1 MNFARFLKYW
11 MPVFVWLGVIFVGST
26 DLMSAEQTSR
36 FLVPFLRWLKPD
48 ISPETIAQIHFLF
61 RKLGHISEYAILA
74 MLFWR
79 AVYRRTNLEM
89 KMSPDPAKPGSS
101 FDTKTVAGQTV
112 QTEGAGRPILIDS
125 IGCRWVRSRS
135 ILFFSVWIVCAIC
148 AATDEFHQSFVA
160 SRTAAPGDVMIDSG
174 GAIAGLIICAVFAE
188 RRRR

>member
-1 MNFARFLKYW
+1 MRFLKYW

-36 FLVPFLRWLKPD
+36 FLVPFLRWLKSD

-79 AVYRRTNLEM
+79 AVYRGTNIEM
-89 KMSPDPAKPGSS
+89 KMSPDPAKACSS

-112 QTEGAGRPILIDS
+112 QTEGAGRPSLVDS
-125 IGCRWVRSRS
+125 TGCPWGRTRS
-135 ILFFSVWIVCAIC
+135 ILAASVWVVATLV
-148 AATDEFHQSFVA
+148 AATDEYHQSFVL
-160 SRTAAPGDVMIDSG
+160 SRTASVIDVLIDSG
-174 GAIAGLIICAVFAE
+174 GAILGLLVISRW
-188 RRRR
+188 RRPRDR